1 MKRRELG
8 KALCLLLTM
17 LLLLAGGLISYE
29 NTFMEKR
36 PEYDR
41 MCDAARRM
49 EACMAEIK
57 AERLRRG
64 LPVDETE
71 DIFSTGLLGTG
82 HTAITTTLGNLEA
95 KRTSCQ
101 RDMGALVLRLLLEA
115 GVKAGDRVGICASG
129 SFPALNIALFC
140 ALDALEAQPAA
151 IISIGASTYGANLPE
166 FTAPEMLYHLY
177 EKGLVS
183 TAPLYATLGGDGD
196 MGQNMGAAFFE
207 EEQAV
212 LEQTLTRLETAGI
225 PLVCIPDRQENLVW
239 REQVYGDID
248 CFVSI
253 GGQSMAMGAHEEGYA
268 LGQGVLRRQRVK
280 NGESFLLGHYLNLG
294 VPVTV
299 LLNVRTLCA
308 EYGLPFDPIALAPI
322 GKNALYY
329 KKTCPKVP
337 VLLALGLGAGMLL
350 LYRRWF
356 VWKGRNQK

>member
-1 MKRRELG
+1 MRFRFLP
-8 KALCLLLTM
+8 
-17 LLLLAGGLISYE
+17 
-29 NTFMEKR
+29 R
-36 PEYDR
+36 PEH
-41 MCDAARRM
+41 C
-49 EACMAEIK
+49 
-57 AERLRRG
+57 
-64 LPVDETE
+64 P
-71 DIFSTGLLGTG
+71 
-82 HTAITTTLGNLEA
+82 
-95 KRTSCQ
+95 
-101 RDMGALVLRLLLEA
+101 
-115 GVKAGDRVGICASG
+115 
-129 SFPALNIALFC
+129 FC

-280 NGESFLLGHYLNLG
+280 NGESFLLGHYLNLD

-308 EYGLPFDPIALAPI
+308 EYGLPFDPITLAPI
-322 GKNALYY
+322 GENALYY

-356 VWKGRNQK
+356 VWKGRNQE